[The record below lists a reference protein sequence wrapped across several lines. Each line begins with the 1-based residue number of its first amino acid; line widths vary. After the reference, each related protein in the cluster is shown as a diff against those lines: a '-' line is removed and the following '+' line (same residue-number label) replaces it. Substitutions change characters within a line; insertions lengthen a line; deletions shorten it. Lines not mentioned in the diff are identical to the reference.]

1 MIIKNALVFTEKE
14 EFEKQDLYIRGERL
28 ADNAES
34 EDVLD
39 AEGLYAIPGL
49 IDIHLHGCMGDD
61 FCDGTDKALETIA
74 EYQASCGVTAF
85 APASMTLSEETLENI
100 FQNAAEYR
108 SEKGAMFCGI
118 HMEGPF
124 FSAEKKGAQN
134 GKFLRKPD
142 IAVFERLL
150 VASKGMIKIVDI
162 APELENAMSFIKAA
176 AAKQVTVSIA
186 HTTADYEIAKQ
197 AFENGVS
204 HVTHMWNAM
213 PAFTHR
219 KPGVIGA
226 ACESECTVE
235 LICDGIHI
243 HPAVVT
249 AMYKMFGPERIVLVS
264 DSMCAAG
271 LSDGEYTL
279 GGQKVGVN
287 GQLATLADGTI
298 AGSVTNLM
306 ECLRRAVRF
315 GVPLDWA
322 VKTATINPAKVIG
335 METEMGSLSA
345 GKLANI
351 VLLDKNLQVRK
362 VLIRGKIAFEN

>member
-14 EFEKQDLYIRGERL
+14 VFEKKDIYIRDGRITENTVSDDL
-28 ADNAES
+28 
-34 EDVLD
+34 LD

-85 APASMTLSEETLENI
+85 TPASMTLSEEELENI
-100 FQNAAEYR
+100 FQNAAAYR

-124 FSAEKKGAQN
+124 FSPEKKGAQN
-134 GKFLRKPD
+134 GKFLRTPD
-142 IAVFERLL
+142 IAVFNRLFA
-150 VASKGMIKIVDI
+150 ASKGMIKIVDI

-176 AAKQVTVSIA
+176 AEKHVTVSIA
-186 HTTADYEIAKQ
+186 HTTSDYEIAKQ

-219 KPGVIGA
+219 APGVIGA
-226 ACESECTVE
+226 ACEAECTVE
-235 LICDGIHI
+235 LICDGVHI

-249 AMYKMFGPERIVLVS
+249 AMYKMFGPDRIVLVS
-264 DSMCAAG
+264 DSMRAAG
-271 LSDGEYTL
+271 LTDGEYTL
-279 GGQKVGVN
+279 GGQKVVVR
-287 GQLATLADGTI
+287 GQLATLTDGTI

-306 ECLRRAVRF
+306 ECLRQVVRF
-315 GVPLDWA
+315 GVPFTQA

-335 METEMGSLSA
+335 METEMGSLST

-351 VLLDKNLQVRK
+351 VLLDKNLQVKK
-362 VLIRGKIAFEN
+362 VLIRGKIVKQ